1 MTVAWAFWIE
11 TLFKLSNSSPG
22 GSSRKGWLVILVWEF
37 DLIGSFAFA
46 R

>member
-1 MTVAWAFWIE
+1 MAWAFWIE

-22 GSSRKGWLVILVWEF
+22 GLSGEGWLSYKVWELA
-37 DLIGSFAFA
+37 LIGSFAFA